1 MCNGNL
7 SLNEMERMFLY
18 NQNSSV
24 CVSFNSHMFRYFYLF
39 FIFLSL
45 TAKKYVRLVFKVGI
59 PIIILNK

>member
-24 CVSFNSHMFRYFYLF
+24 CVSFNSHMFIYFYF

-45 TAKKYVRLVFKVGI
+45 TANKYVSLVFKIGI
-59 PIIILNK
+59 PIILNE